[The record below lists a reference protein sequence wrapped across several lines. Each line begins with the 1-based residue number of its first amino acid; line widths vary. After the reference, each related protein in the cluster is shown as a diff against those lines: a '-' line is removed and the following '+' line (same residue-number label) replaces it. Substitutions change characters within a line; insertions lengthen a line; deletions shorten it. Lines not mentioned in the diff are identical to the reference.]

1 MFQTDHKATQLAG
14 QAATLSGE
22 LYALQEQCKHE
33 STTEEISSVADELAR
48 LSTTLWT
55 LSNAITASP
64 DQYTDAFNQDL
75 AEIVAELAAV
85 FEEIS
90 DCCND
95 LQSAD
100 STTSSVPWFF
110 KQGRVA
116 RLVKHLDA
124 LKGTLMIMRTVLFH
138 GKDYGTHRQVPLL
151 SSQIKLTCQDQTDLP
166 SPAPTRCVRT
176 ELSSSPC

>member
-1 MFQTDHKATQLAG
+1 MQLAG

-22 LYALQEQCKHE
+22 LYALQERCKHE
-33 STTEEISSVADELAR
+33 STAGEMSSVADELAR

-55 LSNAITASP
+55 LNDAITTSP
-64 DQYTDAFNQDL
+64 DQYTDAFNEDL
-75 AEIVAELAAV
+75 AEITTELASV
-85 FEEIS
+85 IEEIS

-110 KQGRVA
+110 KQGRVS

-138 GKDYGTHRQVPLL
+138 GKDYGTH
-151 SSQIKLTCQDQTDLP
+151 K
-166 SPAPTRCVRT
+166 
-176 ELSSSPC
+176 